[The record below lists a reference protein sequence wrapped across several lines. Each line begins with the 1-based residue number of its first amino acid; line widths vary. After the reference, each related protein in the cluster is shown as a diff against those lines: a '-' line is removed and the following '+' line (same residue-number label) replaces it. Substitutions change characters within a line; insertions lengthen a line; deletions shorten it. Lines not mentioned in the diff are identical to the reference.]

1 MPAARTD
8 LEYDFSAGVRAAADV
23 MLAVTDT
30 NREKHAGW
38 LDLVLFS
45 TVVAA
50 NCRDAGRFDG
60 APAAATRPVAAAA
73 VARCIGLGQAT
84 VHRHCSAMARSGQL
98 RRVADGYL
106 VNGAWLAQPGAQA
119 VTRHS
124 LTNVR
129 RLLGTLAAH
138 GFPFDDPASAY
149 LDGRPA
155 LAEIR

>member
-1 MPAARTD
+1 
-8 LEYDFSAGVRAAADV
+8 
-23 MLAVTDT
+23 
-30 NREKHAGW
+30 
-38 LDLVLFS
+38 
-45 TVVAA
+45 
-50 NCRDAGRFDG
+50 
-60 APAAATRPVAAAA
+60 
-73 VARCIGLGQAT
+73 
-84 VHRHCSAMARSGQL
+84 MARSGQL